1 MEFHSVNKLL
11 EKSIKE
17 NWERE
22 ALSNY
27 QCIRLR
33 QTGVFLQIMANVQI
47 LLQVSARSTQA
58 LIWLF
63 R

>member
-27 QCIRLR
+27 Q
-33 QTGVFLQIMANVQI
+33 GVTL
-47 LLQVSARSTQA
+47 
-58 LIWLF
+58 
-63 R
+63 